1 MATFADQFAEDAD
14 WSAGPSAYAA
24 PSRACTFP
32 PPPIEIQPAT
42 YRRNRRAAVLTKL
55 VETEILPR
63 LRLVGVR
70 TSTRDV
76 RPVPASGLTAADT
89 TEFVRL
95 VLAEEAVAGMQYV
108 ETLRLRGATVRS
120 LYLGLL
126 TDAARLLGE
135 FWQEDRCSFV
145 DVTISMGRLQQIVRG
160 LSPAFQTAAL
170 RRAHPETML
179 LLATPG
185 EQHTLGLIIL
195 AEFFR
200 SAGWHVAGGAVRS
213 GEEAA
218 DIVHDSWFDVA
229 GFSIGAENG
238 LAQLTSC
245 IRIVRRASRN
255 RKIGILIG
263 GPLFLSDR
271 DLVSRVGAD
280 IGAADAPSALLRA
293 SGLLRTQSAGAA

>member
-1 MATFADQFAEDAD
+1 MAAFADQFAEDAD
-14 WSAGPSAYAA
+14 WSAGPSAYTP
-24 PSRACTFP
+24 PSAACTLLRP
-32 PPPIEIQPAT
+32 PLIEIQPAT
-42 YRRNRRAAVLTKL
+42 YRRNRRAAVLTQL

-63 LRLVGVR
+63 LIGVR

-76 RPVPASGLTAADT
+76 RPEPASGLTAADT

-160 LSPAFQTAAL
+160 LAPAFQTTAL
-170 RRAHPETML
+170 QRAHPESML

-185 EQHTLGLIIL
+185 EQHTFGLIIL

-218 DIVHDSWFDVA
+218 DIVHNSWFDVA

-238 LAQLTSC
+238 LAQLTRC
-245 IRIVRRASRN
+245 IRVVRRASRN

-263 GPLFLSDR
+263 GPLFLSDP

-280 IGAADAPSALLRA
+280 IGAADAPGALLRA
-293 SGLLRTQSAGAA
+293 SGLLQKQAAGAA